1 MPNFLVYWIFN
12 SSDRLMITSLI
23 GTAATGLY
31 SVGSKLGH
39 ASQLI
44 YTAFAGGW
52 QYFAFSTMNEDNQV
66 ESNSKVFEYLGVVSF
81 ISTIFCCLFAET
93 IFEILF
99 VGEYV
104 ESYIIAPYLFLAPL
118 LQMLFQVEANQFI
131 VVKKTWPNMLVLSI
145 GAIANVMLNL
155 YLIPKI
161 GIEGAAIATLAGYTI
176 SDTIC
181 TIVLIKMQLMV
192 VSKKF
197 VLSVAMMSVFFI
209 MWRFFALNSFVIT
222 LLMAA
227 VFIGG
232 YLYLYKED
240 LRKLKHKS

>member
-81 ISTIFCCLFAET
+81 IATIFCCLFAET